1 MLLDSGANL
10 VAKDNVGN
18 GEGRSRH
25 GRHDCED
32 DSRGVADM
40 DVTIVRMTGAWSN
53 KLVGLGRASRMGGGQ
68 NPSHMCIDL
77 PRERERKSF

>member
-1 MLLDSGANL
+1 MLSENASPSPFPLPRVTQDGGAPLHEAARNLQLKVIKVLLDSGANL

-32 DSRGVADM
+32 DRGV
-40 DVTIVRMTGAWSN
+40 VQQ
-53 KLVGLGRASRMGGGQ
+53 VGGPRA
-68 NPSHMCIDL
+68 C
-77 PRERERKSF
+77 K